1 MNILKVASI
10 AVCGVLLSMFLKNAQ
25 SQMCIMISL
34 AVSVIIVFYIAA
46 KMSGIIMQ
54 ITYLKKFVAVG
65 GEYIELL
72 IKIIGITY
80 VTQFAS
86 DICRDNGYSAVA
98 GQIEVFCKITVA
110 AISMPVVVA
119 LFETVT
125 KCIG

>member
-1 MNILKVASI
+1 MTILKVASI
-10 AVCGVLLSMFLKNAQ
+10 AVCGVLLAMFLKNAQ

-34 AVSVIIVFYIAA
+34 AVSVIIIFYIAA
-46 KMSGIIMQ
+46 KMSGIISQ
-54 ITYLKKFVAVG
+54 ITYLKKFITVG

-72 IKIIGITY
+72 VKIIGITY

-86 DICRDNGYSAVA
+86 DICRDNGYSAIA

>member
-10 AVCGVLLSMFLKNAQ
+10 AVCGVLLAMFLKNAQ

-86 DICRDNGYSAVA
+86 DICRDNGYSAIA

>member
-1 MNILKVASI
+1 MTILKVASI
-10 AVCGVLLSMFLKNAQ
+10 AVCGVLLAMFLKNAQ
-25 SQMCIMISL
+25 SQICIMISL
-34 AVSVIIVFYIAA
+34 AVSVIIIFYIAA
-46 KMSGIIMQ
+46 KMSGIISQ
-54 ITYLKKFVAVG
+54 ITYLKKFISVG

-86 DICRDNGYSAVA
+86 DICRDNGYSAIA

-110 AISMPVVVA
+110 AISMPVVLA

>member
-1 MNILKVASI
+1 MTILKVASI
-10 AVCGVLLSMFLKNAQ
+10 AVCGALLAMFLKNAQ

-34 AVSVIIVFYIAA
+34 AVSVIIIFYIAA
-46 KMSGIIMQ
+46 KMSGIISQ
-54 ITYLKKFVAVG
+54 ITYLKKFITVG

-72 IKIIGITY
+72 VKIIGITY

-86 DICRDNGYSAVA
+86 DICRDNGYSAIA